1 MRIVHRRSFPQLNI
15 EHPRLRHLQDAPG
28 KRPVCREGTAR
39 IPAGFELVSHSHA
52 YDHLSVLASGTVLW
66 SSGGQTV
73 RRLRG
78 PCASVTVESRASS
91 IRCATQVTDAV
102 WYCIH
107 PTDEADPAKVDAVI
121 LQGA

>member
-1 MRIVHRRSFPQLNI
+1 MH
-15 EHPRLRHLQDAPG
+15 QDVPG
-28 KRPVCREGTAR
+28 KPVCEGACGY
-39 IPAGFELVSHSHA
+39 PAGFDLISHSHA

-78 PCASVTVESRASS
+78 PCAVTVEAGVEHSLRA
-91 IRCATQVTDAV
+91 VTDAV

-107 PTDEADPAKVDAVI
+107 PTDESDPAKVDAVI

>member
-1 MRIVHRRSFPQLNI
+1 MQPFAPFVEVFPADNI
-15 EHPRLRHLQDAPG
+15 RHVFVGQDAPG
-28 KRPVCREGTAR
+28 KGLYAKELR
-39 IPAGFELVSHSHA
+39 IPAGFDLVSHSHA

-78 PCASVTVESRASS
+78 PCAVTVEAGVEHSLRA
-91 IRCATQVTDAV
+91 VTDAV

-107 PTDEADPAKVDAVI
+107 PTDESDPAKVDAVI